1 MLHRVLV
8 EDLQGEANTNILM
21 KRFNT
26 RYPSMSVTP
35 NEIGQLLS
43 RYPNHFRK
51 VEEANKT
58 NGRLCTWGAVVQ

>member
-8 EDLQGEANTNILM
+8 EDFEGEANTHILM
-21 KRFNT
+21 KQYNA

-43 RYPNHFRK
+43 RYPYHFRK
-51 VEEANKT
+51 VEEADRT
-58 NGRLCTWGAVVQ
+58 NGRLCTWAAVVQ

>member
-8 EDLQGEANTNILM
+8 EDFEGEANTIKLM
-21 KRFNT
+21 IRYNEK
-26 RYPSMSVTP
+26 YPSMSVTK

-43 RYPNHFRK
+43 RYPYHFVK
-51 VEEANKT
+51 VEEADRT